1 MSNDQPQDPQA
12 EFNPPPD
19 AGNEAGD
26 EGGRE
31 QVDEERLS
39 GDDIRTALIDGETF
53 RAKPVQYAVVDDL
66 AIFEGDIVL
75 GRVEEVERR
84 TEEIAQ
90 RVTAESAGIGDGVA
104 VGDEFD
110 AAATGVQEAV
120 VVSGT
125 GFRWPGGVVPFEIDP
140 ALPAVQQT
148 AARNAVAHWEEQ
160 TRLSLPPH
168 QAGDSQWIRFM
179 AGAGCSSPVGRQGTS
194 VFTPP
199 PQDISLA
206 SGCMTGQAIHEVGH
220 SVGLWHEQSRED
232 RDTFVTINFA
242 NIEAGKA
249 FNFDQH
255 ISDGD
260 DIGAYDF
267 GSIMHYGPTAFGK
280 PNPVGGTLTTISPK
294 VPLPAGVTMGQRTG
308 LSRNDRAAVAWMYPD
323 VYPSGANTWTG
334 RFRGTPTTELL
345 YYSPARRRWFL
356 SVNGGASLTF
366 RDIDG
371 RATFGDVTDG
381 RPVWAADFTG
391 DGRTDVLLYNPR
403 DDNWWLG
410 QVIVEDPAC
419 GGLRTT
425 RGNLQRQ
432 INQLTAAR
440 NALNPRD
447 PQDLGEI
454 RQLNVQIGQLR
465 TQLQGVQNDLANR
478 RCPINPPPTPSGE
491 AMSWT
496 LVGNTA
502 GFGHAIN
509 DGRPFWIGDFTGDG
523 RTDVLF
529 YFPGD
534 DNWWLGT
541 MQGGQ
546 LTWRRGQ
553 HRRVRARHQR
563 RAPFWIGDFT
573 GGGRTT
579 CCSTS
584 PVTTT
589 GGWARCRAAS

>member
-1 MSNDQPQDPQA
+1 M
-12 EFNPPPD
+12 
-19 AGNEAGD
+19 
-26 EGGRE
+26 
-31 QVDEERLS
+31 
-39 GDDIRTALIDGETF
+39 
-53 RAKPVQYAVVDDL
+53 QYAVVGDL

-125 GFRWPGGVVPFEIDP
+125 GFRWPGGVIPFEIDP
-140 ALPAVQQT
+140 ALPATQQT

-294 VPLPAGVTMGQRTG
+294 VPLPAGVTMGQRSG
-308 LSRNDRAAVAWMYPD
+308 LSSERPCRGGMDVRRTSTPRARTRGPDASAV
-323 VYPSGANTWTG
+323 
-334 RFRGTPTTELL
+334 RRRLELL

-356 SVNGGASLTF
+356 ERSTQA
-366 RDIDG
+366 
-371 RATFGDVTDG
+371 
-381 RPVWAADFTG
+381 
-391 DGRTDVLLYNPR
+391 
-403 DDNWWLG
+403 
-410 QVIVEDPAC
+410 PA
-419 GGLRTT
+419 
-425 RGNLQRQ
+425 
-432 INQLTAAR
+432 
-440 NALNPRD
+440 
-447 PQDLGEI
+447 
-454 RQLNVQIGQLR
+454 
-465 TQLQGVQNDLANR
+465 
-478 RCPINPPPTPSGE
+478 
-491 AMSWT
+491 
-496 LVGNTA
+496 
-502 GFGHAIN
+502 
-509 DGRPFWIGDFTGDG
+509 
-523 RTDVLF
+523 
-529 YFPGD
+529 
-534 DNWWLGT
+534 
-541 MQGGQ
+541 
-546 LTWRRGQ
+546 
-553 HRRVRARHQR
+553 
-563 RAPFWIGDFT
+563 
-573 GGGRTT
+573 
-579 CCSTS
+579 
-584 PVTTT
+584 
-589 GGWARCRAAS
+589 